1 MKESN
6 GCSGQ
11 LQLHGLARHA
21 TWAERVVKWE
31 YLGVTLRWHGGLV
44 KTQKMFLVFLLLAS
58 SVLTAMGCAEEKPT
72 AAPTPTLDINATVAA
87 SVAATQAAA
96 PTLTAAATPAPTPTA
111 TPAPTPT
118 ATPAPTPTAT
128 PAPTPTHG
136 DPDASA
142 HGDPDASAH
151 GDPDASAHGDPDA
164 SAHGDPDASAHL
176 CASGPDVLVL

>member
-128 PAPTPTHG
+128 PAPTPTAT
-136 DPDASA
+136 PTPTPTAT
-142 HGDPDASAH
+142 PR
-151 GDPDASAHGDPDA
+151 PRQRPRRQR
-164 SAHGDPDASAHL
+164 PRRPRRQRPPL
-176 CASGPDVLVL
+176 CQRARCTRPIIWPRRWNV